1 MGNRTFLSDV
11 MLNRSSDQPTAPGSS
26 DRAVIPADPQF
37 ESIRRQIASLRFG
50 VVQVVVHEGRIVQV
64 DRTEKFRLDSLVQ
77 RNESTV

>member
-1 MGNRTFLSDV
+1 
-11 MLNRSSDQPTAPGSS
+11 MLNGSS
-26 DRAVIPADPQF
+26 DSPPVPGFSVRVAIPVDPQF

-77 RNESTV
+77 QSESIV